1 MDTVSKK
8 LKPEDIIIMMSDGVF
23 DGPKHIKNND
33 VWLKHKIQ
41 NLKTSEPQEI
51 ADLLLEEVIREESGE
66 IYDDMTIV
74 VAKIKKHKPKWT
86 SIPVFHRSEERRV
99 GKESRCKLRT
109 NE

>member
-74 VAKIKKHKPKWT
+74 VAKI
-86 SIPVFHRSEERRV
+86 RSEERRV
-99 GKESRCKLRT
+99 GKEGEWQRWRGTAEGDRL
-109 NE
+109 E